1 MDETIKYCLN
11 HRERD
16 ERQEEMMKWDR
27 RSGKVT
33 VKVGGASKKKI
44 GCKVEKRRESLIGNG
59 RGMLAVLKLPDLT
72 PASEM
77 MLIASRAN

>member
-1 MDETIKYCLN
+1 M
-11 HRERD
+11 
-16 ERQEEMMKWDR
+16 
-27 RSGKVT
+27 T